1 MKQLSLTW
9 TDGHEALRKFN
20 FVFHI
25 ALKGVRGNQEIE
37 SIIVEQHAGL
47 CGNNVQPHEIK
58 TILEDKTLK
67 VLIILDGHDEYK
79 PGTNT
84 NIDRMLTKQH
94 LRNCWIVLT
103 SRETKE
109 LATIREYL
117 DAEAEI
123 KGFDK
128 RRVEEYITKYLG
140 GKNQCEELLKMAEKS
155 RIINRRW
162 PLHDFGILCIPI
174 LLHMIC
180 VLFITKVSLPKTKTG
195 IISAIVKRCPD
206 WDEIRKT
213 GQKKVKAAEDALV
226 KLGEFVL
233 GKLLQGDKSQ
243 VFQKVIL
250 ILRMMIMIIEQRFTP
265 AIEMCFANGQNS
277 PTHARS

>member
-1 MKQLSLTW
+1 MKQLSRIW
-9 TDGHEALRKFN
+9 TDGHDALKKFN

-25 ALKGVRGNQEIE
+25 AFKCVRGPQGIE
-37 SIIVEQHAGL
+37 SLIVEQHAGL

-67 VLIILDGHDEYK
+67 VLITLDGHDEYK

-84 NIDRMLTKQH
+84 YIDRMLTKH
-94 LRNCWIVLT
+94 YLRNCWIVLT

-128 RRVEEYITKYLG
+128 RRVKEYITKYLG
-140 GKNQCEELLKMAEKS
+140 DKNKCEELLKIAEKS
-155 RIINRRW
+155 RIITRRW
-162 PLHDFGILCIPI
+162 NLYHFGILCIPI

-180 VLFITKVSLPKTKTG
+180 VLFIAKVSLPKTKTG
-195 IISAIVKRCPD
+195 IMSAIVERCPD

-213 GQKKVKAAEDALV
+213 GQKKVKVAEDALV
-226 KLGEFVL
+226 KLGEFVW

-250 ILRMMIMIIEQRFTP
+250 ILLMIMIIGQRFTP